1 VICGGCGAENRD
13 GARFCDTCGAPLDIA
28 PAREQ
33 RKVVTVLFCDVAGS
47 TALGESLDPEALRI
61 VMSSYFEVARAAI
74 ERHGG
79 TLEKFIGDAVMAVF
93 GVPTVREDDA
103 LRAVRAAEELR
114 DGVEIDVRIGVNTG
128 GIVTGTG
135 DTLVTGDAVN
145 VAARLEQSAAPGEV
159 LLGAGTYG
167 LVRDAVD
174 AELMPPIEAKGK
186 AEPLT
191 AYRLRAV
198 TGDVAVARR
207 SDAPLVGRARER
219 RMLADVWERCTSER
233 ACSLFTIL
241 GNAGVGKS
249 RLSSEFLARLDA
261 TIVTARCLS
270 YGEGIT
276 YWPVVAAVK
285 ELLAGSAAPNPT
297 IAALLGE
304 GQAPAEEIAIA
315 VRKLF
320 EGAAVE
326 RPLVVVFDD
335 IQWGEPTFLDL
346 IEHIGDWS
354 RDAPI
359 LLLCLA
365 RPELLELR
373 PSWGGGKLNATAVL
387 LEPLSIAET
396 DELIDE
402 LLDGRALD
410 PTLRERIRASA
421 EGNPL
426 FVEQMLAMVEESPD
440 QVTVPSTI
448 QALLAA
454 RLDQLPA
461 SERAALERGA
471 VEGQV
476 FHGSAVAA
484 LAPDDPD
491 VPSRLLGLVRKEL
504 VRPSV
509 GTLPGDDAFR
519 FRHLLIRDAAYDSL
533 PKASRAELH
542 ESFST
547 WLEHRVPDLVE
558 LDEILGYHLEQ
569 AARYRA
575 ELGNPSAALQERSAL
590 HLAAAGVR
598 AGERDDPAAC
608 LTLLRRASALLEPAD
623 PRRTE
628 LLPAQAQALYSL
640 GRLDEAYRVFDEAI
654 ESADPDTSA
663 RAFFLKAY
671 AQGHGESI
679 SPFEL
684 EHDVRKILTPIEETA
699 SDETLAAGHLT
710 LGWTLYWQG
719 RLGAGTEAGERAVV
733 HARRAGK
740 RSLEMQARRLVGA
753 AIFHGETPWPEAER
767 WVAAHPG
774 GGPATA
780 LILASAALWQGR
792 TEEARQILDQH
803 VRDEYER
810 GRIMSALML
819 SLARGS
825 YEVTA
830 GEYVRAEEILRG
842 GWEGLGE
849 VGERGVRSTMGGF
862 LGEVLARLG
871 RLDEAEALLDEAM
884 SISTPDD
891 WVTVSQVQI
900 GRAFVA
906 SGRGEHER
914 ACELAR
920 EAVEVVDA
928 LEYVTVQQD
937 IRLRNGEILVAAG
950 RDIEARTALR
960 HAREVADRK
969 GSTVLVAQADA
980 LLAELDARS

>member
-1 VICGGCGAENRD
+1 MICAGCGAENRD
-13 GARFCDTCGAPLDIA
+13 GARFCDTCGAPLTVEA
-28 PAREQ
+28 PREQ

-61 VMSSYFEVARAAI
+61 VMSSYFDVARAAI

-128 GIVTGTG
+128 GIITGTG

-145 VAARLEQSAAPGEV
+145 VAARLEQAAAPGEV
-159 LLGAGTYG
+159 LLGDGTYR

-174 AELMPPIEAKGK
+174 AELLPPIEAKGK
-186 AEPLT
+186 SEPLT

-198 TGDVAVARR
+198 TGEVAIARR
-207 SDAPLVGRARER
+207 LDAPLVGRAREQ
-219 RMLADVWERCTSER
+219 RMLADAWERCTSER

-249 RLSSEFLARLDA
+249 RLSAEFLAGLDA
-261 TIVTARCLS
+261 TVVTGRCLS

-285 ELLAGSAAPNPT
+285 ELLAGSPSPNAT

-304 GQAPAEEIAIA
+304 GQAPADEIAIA

-320 EGAAVE
+320 EAAAVE

-354 RDAPI
+354 RDAPL

-387 LEPLSIAET
+387 LEPLSTAET
-396 DELIDE
+396 DELIDA
-402 LLDGRALD
+402 LLDGRGLD
-410 PTLRERIRASA
+410 AALRERIRASA

-426 FVEQMLAMVEESPD
+426 FVEQILAMVEESPD
-440 QVTVPSTI
+440 QVSVPSTI

-461 SERAALERGA
+461 SERAALERGS

-484 LAPDDPD
+484 LTPNDPD
-491 VPSRLLGLVRKEL
+491 VPARLLGLVRKEL

-509 GTLPGDDAFR
+509 GMLPDDDAFR

-533 PKASRAELH
+533 PKAARAELH
-542 ESFST
+542 ESFAA
-547 WLEHRVPDLVE
+547 WLEGRVPDLVE

-575 ELGNPSAALQERSAL
+575 ELGKRSPALEERSAL
-590 HLAAAGVR
+590 HLAAAGMR
-598 AGERDDPAAC
+598 AAEREDPAAC
-608 LTLLRRASALLEPAD
+608 VTLLRRASAFLEAAD
-623 PRRTE
+623 PRRAE
-628 LLPAQAQALYSL
+628 LYAVQGQALYAL

-654 ESADPDTSA
+654 GSADPDISA
-663 RAFFLKAY
+663 RAFFLKSFAW
-671 AQGHGESI
+671 GLGESI

-684 EHDVRKILTPIEETA
+684 ERDVRETLTAIEETA
-699 SDETLAAGHLT
+699 SDETVAAGYLT

-719 RLGAGTEAGERAVV
+719 RLQVATEAGERAVV
-733 HARRAGK
+733 CARRAGK
-740 RSLEMQARRLVGA
+740 RSLELEALRLVSGG
-753 AIFHGETPWPEAER
+753 FVHGEMPWAEAER
-767 WVAAHPG
+767 WAHER
-774 GGPATA
+774 PAGEPELAILLGTA
-780 LILASAALWQGR
+780 AALQGR
-792 TEEARQILDQH
+792 IEEARQIFDRYM
-803 VRDEYER
+803 RDETER
-810 GRIMSALML
+810 GRIMSALIT
-819 SLARGS
+819 SGARGGV
-825 YEVTA
+825 EMTV
-830 GEYVRAEEILRG
+830 GEFERAEEILRA
-842 GWEGLGE
+842 GWDGLGE
-849 VGERGVRSTMGGF
+849 VGERGMRSTVGGY
-862 LGEVLARLG
+862 LGEVIARLG
-871 RLDEAEALLDEAM
+871 RLDEADAVLDEAL
-884 SISTPDD
+884 SISTLDD

-900 GRAFVA
+900 ARAFVA
-906 SGRGEHER
+906 SGRDEHER
-914 ACELAR
+914 ACSLAR
-920 EAVEVVDA
+920 EAVEIVDA
-928 LEYVTVQQD
+928 HEYLTIQQE

-950 RDIEARTALR
+950 RDGDARSALA
-960 HAREVADRK
+960 HAREVAARK
-969 GSTVLVAQADA
+969 GSTVLVAHADE
-980 LLAELDARS
+980 LLAELDARA